1 MRIFDKETFETIEAQ
16 RRASEIPRVKK
27 YSTLKIIR
35 ALGDQ
40 WPAYRQ
46 MIEDAGFSDQFFAAN
61 YLASDDPVFAS
72 FLAGVPEELK
82 ERLDEC
88 EWDAE

>member
-1 MRIFDKETFETIEAQ
+1 MRIFDKETFDVIEAQ
-16 RRASEIPRVKK
+16 RRAVPRVKK

-40 WPAYRQ
+40 WPVYRQ
-46 MIEDAGFSDQFFAAN
+46 MIEDAGMSDQFFAAN